1 MKDSQGSLGVEDG
14 GGQGK
19 AFEPGNGQSLAS
31 QHSDKH
37 GGKRRRA
44 SAHEVDPEN
53 FKSST
58 SKFADSS
65 LEQYKTAINSM
76 YLMEDPNRKSDAVD
90 ADAQNM
96 DSKQS
101 RPKESQAQYLMA
113 EDDQHV
119 QSNAFKNIMS
129 HT

>member
-1 MKDSQGSLGVEDG
+1 MKESQGSPGVEDG

-19 AFEPGNGQSLAS
+19 AFEPSNGQSHAS

-37 GGKRRRA
+37 GGKLRRA
-44 SAHEVDPEN
+44 SPHEVDPEN
-53 FKSST
+53 FKSTT
-58 SKFADSS
+58 SKFADNS

-90 ADAQNM
+90 AQNM

-101 RPKESQAQYLMA
+101 RPKESQAQCLMA
-113 EDDQHV
+113 EDNQHF